1 MTLPQPYVPSH
12 PRSTNWVFSLTSER
26 MVRQDLVEHEGKTFL
41 IWNWGCQLASEAL
54 VIGVSPM
61 PLDAFLAAWF

>member
-1 MTLPQPYVPSH
+1 
-12 PRSTNWVFSLTSER
+12 
-26 MVRQDLVEHEGKTFL
+26 MVRQDIVEHEGKTFL